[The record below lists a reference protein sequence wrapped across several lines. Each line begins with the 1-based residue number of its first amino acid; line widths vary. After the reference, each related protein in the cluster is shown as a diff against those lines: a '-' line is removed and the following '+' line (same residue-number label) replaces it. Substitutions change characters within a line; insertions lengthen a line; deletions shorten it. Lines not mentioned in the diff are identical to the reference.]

1 MVMKSIDKR
10 IRYLTH
16 DNFQMN
22 SVRIVLFFTMFI
34 AIIGMGLS
42 YRAVWVTVQK
52 LGLENSDVLELFLQT
67 VSFLTLFELLVLL
80 PVVIVSVIY
89 LTHRIAGPLVRI
101 EKELHHIGE
110 GNFDIRLNLRKNDEL
125 KALAGVINEMADGL
139 RRLTKEGRLLR
150 QH

>member
-22 SVRIVLFFTMFI
+22 SVRIMLFFTMFI
-34 AIIGMGLS
+34 AIVGMGLA

-52 LGLENSDVLELFLQT
+52 LGLERYDVLELFLQT

-125 KALAGVINEMADGL
+125 KALASVVNDMANGL
-139 RRLTKEGRLLR
+139 RRISKEGRLLK

>member
-22 SVRIVLFFTMFI
+22 SVRIMLFFTMFI
-34 AIIGMGLS
+34 AIVGMGLS

-52 LGLENSDVLELFLQT
+52 LSLESSDVLEIFLQT

-125 KALAGVINEMADGL
+125 KALAGVVNQMADGL
-139 RRLTKEGRLLR
+139 RRISKEGRLLR